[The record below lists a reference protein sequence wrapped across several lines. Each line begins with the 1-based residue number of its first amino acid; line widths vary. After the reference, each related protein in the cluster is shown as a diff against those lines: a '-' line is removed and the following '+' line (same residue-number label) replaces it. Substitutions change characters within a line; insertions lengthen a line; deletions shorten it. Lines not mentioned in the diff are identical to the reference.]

1 MLTPASF
8 RALALAVLLA
18 GGALLAATPGRAAS
32 PEIRGAV
39 AACVTPERLMRFLHA
54 RNRRLDPRYRDIA
67 ADYKRHGE
75 ALHIRWDYAFFQMLL
90 ETNNLTFRRGDG
102 EPGDVRAWQNNFAGI
117 GASGRGAH
125 GDHFPDVSTG
135 VLAQMQHLSAYAGQH
150 IDRPLSSRTRANQDW
165 IVAKSQALGRPVRF
179 ADLTRRWATDR
190 HYARSIEAIAEDYR
204 KAFCTPE
211 ETASILP
218 ADAERRQTAIASAAI
233 PAAAAGAPASAARAQ
248 TAPACEVWEASFGG
262 SVALLIRAAAGATVN
277 YTVLDVEKGREQP
290 QADLFIRAHAAG
302 GEAIGWFAS
311 REQAVSRAFQLCPA
325 RQP

>member
-8 RALALAVLLA
+8 RALAFAVLLA

-233 PAAAAGAPASAARAQ
+233 PAAAAGAPASAARAR

>member
-1 MLTPASF
+1 
-8 RALALAVLLA
+8 
-18 GGALLAATPGRAAS
+18 
-32 PEIRGAV
+32 V

-54 RNRRLDPRYRDIA
+54 RNRRLDPRYNDIA
-67 ADYKRHGE
+67 AYYKLHGE

-102 EPGDVRAWQNNFAGI
+102 RPGDVGAWQNNFAGI

-135 VLAQMQHLSAYAGQH
+135 VLAQMQHLSAYAGHH

-204 KAFCTPE
+204 EAYCTPT
-211 ETASILP
+211 ETASIAP
-218 ADAERRQTAIASAAI
+218 ANMAVMT
-233 PAAAAGAPASAARAQ
+233 AAAAP
-248 TAPACEVWEASFGG
+248 TAPAKGNVPAQAAPPCEVWEASFGG

-290 QADLFIRAHAAG
+290 QADLFIQAHAAG

-311 REQAVSRAFQLCPA
+311 REQAVSRAFQLCPS
-325 RQP
+325 RRP